1 MPIIRLSQNPLTG
14 FERKD
19 CTTITIPL
27 IKAIQP
33 MVEVKKAEAIA
44 GARIAK
50 IPMRIKATLR
60 AINQPIDFL
69 NSASDVNSDIISQYL
84 DLDDRK
90 LVLTNNSLV
99 VLR

>member
-1 MPIIRLSQNPLTG
+1 
-14 FERKD
+14 
-19 CTTITIPL
+19 
-27 IKAIQP
+27 
-33 MVEVKKAEAIA
+33 
-44 GARIAK
+44 
-50 IPMRIKATLR
+50 MRIKATLR